1 MITQNRPQRSP
12 LSSETINNL
21 NTNYYKEKYFIT
33 IFSYRVINI
42 SDSPVGNNP

>member
-21 NTNYYKEKYFIT
+21 NTNYYEEKYFIT
-33 IFSYRVINI
+33 IFFLSRYQYQR
-42 SDSPVGNNP
+42 